1 MVVSGAEPTALE
13 PGKAMLC
20 MADKGK
26 PFFSIEESR
35 VDRISELSE

>member
-1 MVVSGAEPTALE
+1 MAVSGAEPKTLE
-13 PGKAMLC
+13 PGKAKLC

-26 PFFSIEESR
+26 PFFSIEGSR

>member
-1 MVVSGAEPTALE
+1 MAVSGAEPTTVE
-13 PGKAMLC
+13 PEKTMLC

-26 PFFSIEESR
+26 PFFSIKGSR